1 MSLLSPCGR
10 SAEGAPPRRVTIG
23 APGAVVPPPAPVDAP
38 ASDVGSNG
46 SEAGLE
52 RMRFIAR
59 SLLVDG
65 GMEALQLARLEAGV
79 DELVVVWTPSIC
91 LRSRVELVAALLQSD
106 DAIRDVAVSFG
117 SGVATRSTAM
127 VEWVASGSFSGPAFL
142 HDDVLV
148 EPTGAVVRVP
158 GAIAASFVS
167 GRATRITLYFDRLAV
182 LEQMMYPAT
191 AA

>member
-10 SAEGAPPRRVTIG
+10 SAEGAPPRQVTIG

-59 SLLVDG
+59 SL
-65 GMEALQLARLEAGV
+65 LARLEAGV